1 MENKLTTW
9 IHSSFADDIINKIKE
24 TIKKEYLLKDYEITP
39 IDNGFAFMFDDEST
53 GEIQISIKEQKD
65 THSIQI
71 TGEFDWE
78 VVDVYT
84 RIQTLLTDIV
94 EGAV

>member
-9 IHSSFADDIINKIKE
+9 IHNSFATDILTKIKE
-24 TIKKEYLLKDYEITP
+24 VLKTVYLLDDKGITQAE
-39 IDNGFAFMFDDEST
+39 NGLTFMFDDQST
-53 GEIQISIKEQKD
+53 GEIHITIAEQKD

-78 VVDVYT
+78 VV
-84 RIQTLLTDIV
+84 
-94 EGAV
+94 